1 VVVICPKCKA
11 KLKVNEAKLSP
22 TGSRFKCPKC
32 SAVILV
38 KKPAERHKK
47 TLDASKVLVAHS
59 NQEVLESAS
68 AVLKDQGYRVITSAD
83 GIDVMVKAMR
93 EFPFLVLAEVSL
105 PKIYGFELCRKL
117 KAREE
122 TKNMKFVLIPS
133 IFDRSKY
140 RREPASLYGA
150 DDYIEPQDIPGTLI
164 NVINKLEVMP
174 EEQSKKAPQVKKPDA
189 EQLHESGSDSLSQ
202 TPENRKSSAQEV
214 SSANGTNAEAIEKAK
229 RLSRN
234 VINDI
239 FLYNTAKVLDSIK
252 NGSFFTIFASELR
265 EGKKLYETRIPSEIR
280 NCGNYYKETIE
291 EFVSKKKKELN

>member
-32 SAVILV
+32 STVILV
-38 KKPAERHKK
+38 KKPAEQPRK
-47 TLDASKVLVAHS
+47 TLDTSKVLVAHS

-68 AVLKDQGYRVITSAD
+68 AVLKGHGYKVLASND
-83 GIDVMVKAMR
+83 GIDVMVKALR
-93 EFPFLVLAEVSL
+93 EFPFLILVEVSL

-122 TKNMKFVLIPS
+122 TKNMKFILIPS
-133 IFDRSKY
+133 VFDRARY

-150 DDYIEPQDIPGTLI
+150 DDYIEPEDIPGTLI
-164 NVINKLEVMP
+164 KVINQLEIMP
-174 EEQSKKAPQVKKPDA
+174 EKQGPKDPQPAAGRAHERGPGATDQTA
-189 EQLHESGSDSLSQ
+189 EK
-202 TPENRKSSAQEV
+202 ENPPVQVLPGAQ
-214 SSANGTNAEAIEKAK
+214 NNAEAIEKAR

-239 FLYNTAKVLDSIK
+239 FLYNPSKAVESIR
-252 NGSFFTIFASELR
+252 NGSFFTVFASELK
-265 EGKKLYETRIPSEIR
+265 EGQKLYESRIPPDIR
-280 NCGNYYKETIE
+280 NSGNYYHETIE
-291 EFVSKKKKELN
+291 KFVSKKKKELN